1 MGLRISFLVCLTVL
15 CAVPP
20 LAAQSVTPLAGG
32 DEAPPDARACD
43 KTAPAAS
50 EDSAAAQERIVA
62 RPMRPGAGKRIAR
75 VPLYPLIG
83 LGRGFEK
90 GLLLIEENNIEQRI
104 GYWRDWMAAR
114 HVETLTGGMGPGT
127 GFGFGVRLFADEFFS
142 PRVRLEAPLRYSTN
156 RYQQYESTIGFSLA
170 GNRALFLDLTG
181 RFRSRP
187 QEDFFGIGRDSDQAD
202 RTSYFLQDRGA
213 GASLGSE
220 LGATRIEFGF
230 RFTRAEIFRGRD
242 KGFPSTEV
250 VFPGLPGLANGS
262 SLLSY
267 GVRAST
273 ALLDNPADPH
283 RGVRWA
289 GRFLRNDSTDGGGFR
304 FFDYGAE
311 MEGYVP
317 LGAGRTLA
325 LRGVGDF
332 REPRGGGE
340 IPFYLLPHL
349 GGGQTMR
356 GFREFRFHDRAAL
369 LFNAE
374 YRYAIWKYM
383 DFVAFLDQGQVAPR
397 PGAFTWRGFR
407 TGYGGGLRVK
417 GSKGSALRFDVGR
430 SSEGTRFYFVFS
442 PEF

>member
-1 MGLRISFLVCLTVL
+1 MGPGSRFLVCLAVL
-15 CAVPP
+15 FFAPPLPAQRP
-20 LAAQSVTPLAGG
+20 LAADGG
-32 DEAPPDARACD
+32 QAAPPAARASD

-50 EDSAAAQERIVA
+50 ADSAAAPERIVA
-62 RPMRPGAGKRIAR
+62 RPMRPGAGKRLAR

-83 LGRGFEK
+83 FGRGFER
-90 GLLLIEENNIEQRI
+90 GLLFIEENNVQQRI
-104 GYWRDWMAAR
+104 GYWRDWLAER
-114 HVETLTGGMGPGT
+114 HLETLTGGMGPGT
-127 GFGFGVRLFADEFFS
+127 GFAFGLRIFADEFFS

-156 RYQQYESTIGFSLA
+156 RYQQYGATFGFSLA
-170 GNRALFLDLTG
+170 GDRALFFDLHG
-181 RFRSRP
+181 QFRARP
-187 QEDFFGIGRDSDQAD
+187 QEDFYGIGRASVEAD
-202 RTSYFLQDRGA
+202 RTSYYLRDRSA

-220 LGATRIEFGF
+220 FGPTRLEFSF

-242 KGFPSTEV
+242 KGFPSTEEL
-250 VFPGLPGLANGS
+250 FPDLPGLASGS
-262 SLLSY
+262 ALLSY

-273 ALLDNPADPH
+273 ALLDDPADPH

-289 GRFLRNDSTDGGGFR
+289 GRFLWNDSTDGGGFR

-311 MEGYVP
+311 VEGYVP

-325 LRGVGDF
+325 LRGIGDF
-332 REPRGGGE
+332 REPRAGGE

-356 GFREFRFHDRAAL
+356 GFREFRFRDRAAV

-383 DFVAFLDQGQVAPR
+383 DFVAFLDEGQVAPR

-417 GSKGSALRFDVGR
+417 GRKGVALRFDVGR